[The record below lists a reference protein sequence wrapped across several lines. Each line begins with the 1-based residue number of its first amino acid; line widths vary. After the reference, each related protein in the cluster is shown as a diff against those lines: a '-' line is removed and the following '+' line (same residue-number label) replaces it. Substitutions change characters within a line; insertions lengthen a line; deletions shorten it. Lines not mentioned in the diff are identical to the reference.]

1 MNGKNREHLQPEEQ
15 KASTQRYIGCL
26 KMVSGSKMGGSLGGS
41 EMGSTC
47 SKRGMGGSMG
57 GSGRVTLA
65 ECEDPPACLCA
76 WASRV
81 ERWAWGVKW
90 NRGGGGH
97 TVKWNPS

>member
-1 MNGKNREHLQPEEQ
+1 MALRWVAH
-15 KASTQRYIGCL
+15 
-26 KMVSGSKMGGSLGGS
+26 
-41 EMGSTC
+41 C

-76 WASRV
+76 WVLRV
-81 ERWAWGVKW
+81 ERGAWGVKW

-97 TVKWNPS
+97 SVKWNPS